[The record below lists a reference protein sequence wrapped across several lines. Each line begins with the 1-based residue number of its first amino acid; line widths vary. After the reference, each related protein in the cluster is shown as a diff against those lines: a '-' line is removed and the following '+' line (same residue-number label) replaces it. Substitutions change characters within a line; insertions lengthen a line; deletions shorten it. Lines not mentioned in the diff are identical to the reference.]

1 MKGILIDISGTLV
14 TSNGVARSTINAI
27 NKLKLKGI
35 PFRICSNASKESH
48 NKVISDLS
56 TKLDGIDLNPN
67 HVITAIS
74 SSKSYVTHSNLNPL
88 LLLSNSAKDDF
99 KDYSSDKTDYDSVLI
114 GLSAE
119 SLNYPN
125 LNNAFRILNQPGSQ
139 LIATH
144 ASKYFADKDN
154 QLSLGPGGFVKALE
168 YVTDKK
174 AIICG
179 KPSDEFFISCLK
191 SLNLRESDWKD
202 VAIIGDDALSDLG
215 TSLPLR
221 KVLVRTG
228 KYRRG
233 DEDKVKDLYG
243 IYDTFA
249 DFVDSID

>member
-1 MKGILIDISGTLV
+1 M
-14 TSNGVARSTINAI
+14 
-27 NKLKLKGI
+27 
-35 PFRICSNASKESH
+35 
-48 NKVISDLS
+48 
-56 TKLDGIDLNPN
+56 NPN

-221 KVLVRTG
+221 KVLGRFHFIISQIFHTIQYVLENIAEVTKTRL
-228 KYRRG
+228 R
-233 DEDKVKDLYG
+233 
-243 IYDTFA
+243 IYMEFMTHSLTSLIQLTKTFY
-249 DFVDSID
+249 

>member
-1 MKGILIDISGTLV
+1 M
-14 TSNGVARSTINAI
+14 
-27 NKLKLKGI
+27 
-35 PFRICSNASKESH
+35 
-48 NKVISDLS
+48 
-56 TKLDGIDLNPN
+56 NPN

-99 KDYSSDKTDYDSVLI
+99 KDYSSDRTDYDSVLI

-125 LNNAFRILNQPGSQ
+125 LNHAFRILNQPGSQ

-144 ASKYFADKDN
+144 ASKYFADSDN

-179 KPSDEFFISCLK
+179 KPSNEFFISCLK

-215 TSLPLR
+215 TSLPLM
-221 KVLVRTG
+221 KVLGRFHFMILQIFSHSTVRTG

-233 DEDKVKDLYG
+233 DEDKVEDLYG